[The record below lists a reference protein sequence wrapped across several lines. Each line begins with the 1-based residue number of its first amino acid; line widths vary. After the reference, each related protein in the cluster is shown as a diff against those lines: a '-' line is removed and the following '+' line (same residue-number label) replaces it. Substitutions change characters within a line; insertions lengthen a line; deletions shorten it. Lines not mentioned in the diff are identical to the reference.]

1 MTAASSIIPREIGR
15 SGKHDVL
22 IRWRDERES
31 VFPARF
37 LRLACPCASCI
48 EEMTGRKI
56 LKDEDV
62 PKDVHP
68 LAIQPV
74 GQYAIRIQ
82 WSDGHQTGIYTWEH
96 LNKLS
101 QSLPMNF

>member
-1 MTAASSIIPREIGR
+1 MASSSIVPREIGR

-22 IRWRDERES
+22 VRWRDDRET

-56 LKDEDV
+56 LKESDV
-62 PKDVHP
+62 PEDIHP

-74 GQYAIRIQ
+74 GQYAIKVQ
-82 WSDGHQTGIYTWEH
+82 WSDGHASGIFTWER
-96 LNKLS
+96 LDELS
-101 QSLPMNF
+101 RTLPMNF

>member
-1 MTAASSIIPREIGR
+1 MATSSITPREIGR

-22 IRWRDERES
+22 VRWRDDRET

-56 LKDEDV
+56 LKDSDV
-62 PKDVHP
+62 PEDVHP
-68 LAIQPV
+68 LAITAV
-74 GQYAIRIQ
+74 GQYAIKIH
-82 WSDGHQTGIYTWEH
+82 WSDGHNSGIFTWER
-96 LNKLS
+96 LDQLART
-101 QSLPMNF
+101 LPMSF